1 MPSDAKTAKISLND
15 YRSRGG
21 KVFAGRERGEKVR
34 HAAQLSSLDEQ
45 DVSVTVVVPEDIF
58 SVNSSFFLGMFGE
71 SVRRLGEEGFRAHYR
86 FEGKDI
92 SDTVEDGIR
101 EAIATASPLDLPGK
115 DKK

>member
-1 MPSDAKTAKISLND
+1 MQSDGKTARITLDD

-34 HAAQLSSLDEQ
+34 HAAQLSALDEQ
-45 DVSVTVVVPEDIF
+45 DVRVSVFVPDDVF

-101 EAIATASPLDLPGK
+101 EALASVSPLED
-115 DKK
+115 DD

>member
-1 MPSDAKTAKISLND
+1 MPSDEKTTRISLND

-34 HAAQLSSLDEQ
+34 HAAQLTTLDQQ
-45 DVSVTVVVPEDIF
+45 DVSVSVFIPEDVF

-71 SVRRLGEEGFRAHYR
+71 SVRKLGEEGFRAHYR

-92 SDTVEDGIR
+92 TDTVEDGIR
-101 EAIATASPLDLPGK
+101 EALAAVSPLDNP
-115 DKK
+115 DND

>member
-1 MPSDAKTAKISLND
+1 MQSDEKTARITLND

-34 HAAQLSSLDEQ
+34 HAAQLGLLDEQ
-45 DVSVTVVVPEDIF
+45 DVCVTVFVPEDIF

-101 EAIATASPLDLPGK
+101 EAIASVSPLDQAKRDGK
-115 DKK
+115 